1 MTSKEK
7 YKKILE
13 VKEIIRELCEEYDLF
28 PYDLFYDTTE
38 YLKECAAW
46 VDDNIISEEERKE
59 IEEEEQNA
67 PYPFEERTDTNGK

>member
-1 MTSKEK
+1 MSNTDK

-13 VKEIIRELCEEYDLF
+13 VKELIRELCEEYDLF

-46 VDDNIISEEERKE
+46 VDKNLLLEEERKE
-59 IEEEEQNA
+59 LEENE
-67 PYPFEERTDTNGK
+67 PYPFERKE